1 MFSRH
6 VSTRD
11 TYRKPLSLSLL
22 LPVVIASLV
31 AIFTFTMT
39 SRSADAASAATSH
52 VDVMVLNTEINPA
65 SLRYLTSSI
74 ATAESDGAQALVI
87 EIDTP
92 GGDLNSMKAMVQAEL
107 SSTVPV
113 ISYVSP
119 VGGRAA
125 SAGAFVTLAAQIS
138 AMAPSTRI
146 GASSPIDSSG
156 ANLDSTLN
164 QKIENDL
171 VASLNSIQAR
181 YQRDFPDAAL
191 MVTKAASY
199 TDTVAIND
207 HIVDL
212 GATSLGSLLSQV
224 NGMTVTLENGHN
236 VTLQTTGANIQMLNQ
251 SIADSLYGF
260 LLDPN
265 VVFLLFIVAMIGIY
279 LEISHPGAILP
290 GTVGGISL
298 LLFLLGAGSLSPNWI
313 GLGLMALSFVF
324 LVLDLRT
331 PTHGVLT
338 VGAVISL
345 IIGSLLFFNS
355 GGPYSGPQVNLWV
368 VLSMAGVIALISFA
382 LITLVV
388 RAQHRPVTTGVE
400 GMIGARATA
409 LTPLLPEG
417 RVRYGGEDWA
427 ATLVD
432 ASSLDA
438 GADVQIVNVE
448 GLRLFVRPVRSLPH
462 VQVPA
467 IPKID

>member
-1 MFSRH
+1 
-6 VSTRD
+6 
-11 TYRKPLSLSLL
+11 
-22 LPVVIASLV
+22 
-31 AIFTFTMT
+31 
-39 SRSADAASAATSH
+39 
-52 VDVMVLNTEINPA
+52 
-65 SLRYLTSSI
+65 
-74 ATAESDGAQALVI
+74 
-87 EIDTP
+87 
-92 GGDLNSMKAMVQAEL
+92 MKAMVQAEL

-125 SAGAFVTLAAQIS
+125 SAGAFVTLAAPVA
-138 AMAPSTRI
+138 AMAPTTRI
-146 GASSPIDSSG
+146 GASSPVDSTG

-171 VASLNSIQAR
+171 LASLNSIQSR
-181 YQRDFPDAAL
+181 YHRDFQDAAL

-199 TDTVAIND
+199 TNTTAVND

-212 GATSLGSLLSQV
+212 EASSLGSLLNQV
-224 NGMTVTLENGHN
+224 NGRAVTLMDGHT
-236 VTLQTTGANIQMLNQ
+236 VTLQTSGADIQMLNQ

-265 VVFLLFIVAMIGIY
+265 VVFLLFVLAMIGIY

-290 GTVGGISL
+290 GTVGGIAL

-313 GLGLMALSFVF
+313 GLGLMMLSFVF
-324 LVLDLRT
+324 LVLDLRL

-345 IIGSLLFFNS
+345 VTGALLFFNS
-355 GGPYSGPQVNLWV
+355 GGPYNGPQVNLWV
-368 VLSMAGVIALISFA
+368 VVSMAGVIALISFA
-382 LITLVV
+382 LITIVV
-388 RAQHRPVTTGVE
+388 RAQHKPVTTGVE

-409 LTPLLPEG
+409 LTPLIPEG

-438 GADVQIVNVE
+438 GVEVQIVHVE

-462 VQVPA
+462 VEVPA
-467 IPKID
+467 LPKIE

>member
-1 MFSRH
+1 M
-6 VSTRD
+6 
-11 TYRKPLSLSLL
+11 
-22 LPVVIASLV
+22 A
-31 AIFTFTMT
+31 
-39 SRSADAASAATSH
+39 
-52 VDVMVLNTEINPA
+52 LNMDIDPA

-74 ATAESDGAQALVI
+74 ATAESDGVQALVI

-92 GGDLNSMKAMVQAEL
+92 GGDLDSMKAMVQAEL

-119 VGGRAA
+119 IGGRAA
-125 SAGAFVTLAAQIS
+125 SAGAFVTLAAQVA
-138 AMAPSTRI
+138 AMAPTTRI
-146 GASSPIDSSG
+146 GASSPVDSTG

-171 VASLNSIQAR
+171 VASLNSIQSR
-181 YQRDFPDAAL
+181 YGRDSQDAAL

-199 TDTVAIND
+199 TDATAINL

-212 GATSLGSLLSQV
+212 GAPSLSSLLSQV
-224 NGMTVTLENGHN
+224 NGRAVTLNDGHT
-236 VTLQTTGANIQMLNQ
+236 VTLQTSGAEIQMLNQ
-251 SIADSLYGF
+251 SVADSLYGF

-265 VVFLLFIVAMIGIY
+265 VVFLLFVLAMIGIY

-290 GTVGGISL
+290 GTVGGIAL

-324 LVLDLRT
+324 LVLDLRL

-345 IIGSLLFFNS
+345 VIGALLFFNS
-355 GGPYSGPQVNLWV
+355 GGPYNGPQVSLWV
-368 VLSMAGVIALISFA
+368 VLSMAAVIALISLV
-382 LITLVV
+382 LITVVV
-388 RAQHRPVTTGVE
+388 RAQRRPVTTGVE
-400 GMIGARATA
+400 GMIGAKATA

-417 RVRYGGEDWA
+417 RVSYGGEDWA
-427 ATLVD
+427 ATLVG
-432 ASSLDA
+432 AASLDA
-438 GADVQIVNVE
+438 GAEVQIVNVE
-448 GLRLFVRPVRSLPH
+448 GLRLFVRPVRSLPREE
-462 VQVPA
+462 VPA

>member
-6 VSTRD
+6 TESS
-11 TYRKPLSLSLL
+11 RKLGGLSLL
-22 LPVVIASLV
+22 LPVVIAIV
-31 AIFTFTMT
+31 IAIFTFTMT
-39 SRSADAASAATSH
+39 SLSADAASASASH
-52 VDVMVLNTEINPA
+52 VDMMVLNTAIDPA

-92 GGDLNSMKAMVQAEL
+92 GGDLDSMKAMVQAEL

-138 AMAPSTRI
+138 AMAPTTRI
-146 GASSPIDSSG
+146 GASSPV
-156 ANLDSTLN
+156 DSTGADIGSTLK

-171 VASLNSIQAR
+171 LASLNSIQAR
-181 YQRDFPDAAL
+181 SHRDFKDAAL
-191 MVTKAASY
+191 MVTQATSY
-199 TDTVAIND
+199 TDTAAIND

-224 NGMTVTLENGHN
+224 NGRAVTLEDGHT
-236 VTLQTTGANIQMLNQ
+236 VTLQTSGASIQMLNEGV
-251 SIADSLYGF
+251 ADTLYEF
-260 LLDPN
+260 LLNPN
-265 VVFLLFIVAMIGIY
+265 VVFLLFVVAMIGLY

-290 GTVGGISL
+290 GTVGGIAL

-324 LVLDLRT
+324 LVLDVRL

-345 IIGSLLFFNS
+345 VIGALLFFNS
-355 GGPYSGPQVNLWV
+355 GGPYSGPQVNPWV
-368 VLSMAGVIALISFA
+368 VYSMAGVIALISFA
-382 LITLVV
+382 LITVIV

-400 GMIGARATA
+400 GMIGAKATA
-409 LTPLLPEG
+409 LTPLVPEG

-438 GADVQIVNVE
+438 GAEVQIVNVE
-448 GLRLFVRPVRSLPH
+448 GLRLFVRPARSLPH
-462 VQVPA
+462 VEATA
-467 IPKID
+467 IPKIE

>member
-6 VSTRD
+6 ID
-11 TYRKPLSLSLL
+11 TYRKPLSFSLL
-22 LPVVIASLV
+22 LPVVIASLI

-39 SRSADAASAATSH
+39 SRSASAASAVSSH
-52 VDVMVLNTEINPA
+52 VDVMVLNMEIDPA
-65 SLRYLTSSI
+65 SLRYLTSSV

-92 GGDLNSMKAMVQAEL
+92 GGDLDSMKAMVQAEL

-125 SAGAFVTLAAQIS
+125 SAGAFVTLAAQIA
-138 AMAPSTRI
+138 AMAPTTRI
-146 GASSPIDSSG
+146 GASSPV
-156 ANLDSTLN
+156 DSTGADIGSTLK
-164 QKIENDL
+164 QKLENDL
-171 VASLNSIQAR
+171 VESLRGIQQR
-181 YQRDFPDAAL
+181 YHRDFPDAEL
-191 MVTKAASY
+191 MVTQAASY
-199 TDTVAIND
+199 DVSTAVND
-207 HIVDL
+207 HIVDME
-212 GATSLGSLLSQV
+212 ATSLGSLLSQV
-224 NGMTVTLENGHN
+224 NGQMVTLENGHT
-236 VTLQTTGANIQMLNQ
+236 VTLQTTGASIQMLNQ
-251 SIADSLYGF
+251 SVADSLYGF

-290 GTVGGISL
+290 GTVGGIAL

-324 LVLDLRT
+324 LVLDLRL

-338 VGAVISL
+338 IGAVISL
-345 IIGSLLFFNS
+345 VIGALLFFNS
-355 GGPYSGPQVNLWV
+355 GGPYNGPGVNLWV

-382 LITLVV
+382 LITVIV
-388 RAQHRPVTTGVE
+388 RAQRGPVTTGVE
-400 GMIGARATA
+400 GMIGAKATA
-409 LTPLLPEG
+409 LTPLVPEG

-427 ATLVD
+427 ATLVN
-432 ASSLDA
+432 AASLDA
-438 GADVQIVNVE
+438 GAEVQIVNVE

-462 VQVPA
+462 VEVPV
-467 IPKID
+467 IPKIE